1 MKYLVAWRQKSL
13 HYAVY
18 EEVHY
23 LHKESNHYYFN
34 YMKYLV
40 AWQKTL
46 HYAGYEEV
54 HYLHKESNHYYFNYE
69 ILGGMAS
76 TQPIPIDIRY
86 TAIIVFIL
94 SSKIQ
99 KYISA
104 VESS

>member
-1 MKYLVAWRQKSL
+1 MRRFTIYIKNQITIILIMKYLVAWQKSL

-23 LHKESNHYYFN
+23 LHKDS
-34 YMKYLV
+34 V

-69 ILGGMAS
+69 ILGGMAAKDFALCW
-76 TQPIPIDIRY
+76 I
-86 TAIIVFIL
+86 
-94 SSKIQ
+94 
-99 KYISA
+99 
-104 VESS
+104 